1 MKEILNK
8 LTLHKTL
15 SKSEAKK
22 ILINISKGD
31 YNNSQVASFLTVFM
45 IRDITLNEL
54 EGFKDAI
61 LLIYVVLVEITKT
74 HSTYP
79 HYLLL

>member
-1 MKEILNK
+1 MKETLNK

-15 SKSEAKK
+15 SRLEAKE

-54 EGFKDAI
+54 EGFKEA
-61 LLIYVVLVEITKT
+61 LLEL
-74 HSTYP
+74 
-79 HYLLL
+79 

>member
-1 MKEILNK
+1 MKETLNK

-15 SKSEAKK
+15 SRLEAKE

-45 IRDITLNEL
+45 IRDITFRVMYI
-54 EGFKDAI
+54 GRFK
-61 LLIYVVLVEITKT
+61 
-74 HSTYP
+74 
-79 HYLLL
+79 